1 MMEHS
6 QTATN
11 LIMSFEGYH
20 TALKDGSCQ
29 AYLDTNVRPA
39 KYSRG
44 YKGLWTIGWG
54 NTGRGITQ
62 GTVWSRKRAVDE
74 LNKMIAR
81 HAAVVN
87 KLVKVPLTQNQFD
100 ALVSLS
106 YNLGL
111 ENAKTLL
118 RKLNAGDYTGAA
130 DAFLLYNKGGGR
142 VLPGLVRRRKA
153 ERKLFLSKA
162 TPPTVVQASRKLT
175 VIQRTRQSIAGL
187 GVTAAT
193 ISQYVG
199 DSWQWVQ
206 NNPQTVAIIAF
217 GGATVLWLILKWVE
231 KSSVQDYEEGRYVP
245 SRYND

>member
-1 MMEHS
+1 MTPSKTCLDM
-6 QTATN
+6 
-11 LIMSFEGYH
+11 IMSFEGYH
-20 TALKDGSCQ
+20 TRLQDGSCK
-29 AYLDTNVRPA
+29 AYLDKNVRSA
-39 KYSRG
+39 MWSKG

-54 NTGRGITQ
+54 CTGTGITS
-62 GTVWSRKRAVDE
+62 GTVWSRAKAESELRKIVD
-74 LNKMIAR
+74 R
-81 HAAVVN
+81 HAA
-87 KLVKVPLTQNQFD
+87 LVEKTITVPLNQNQFD

-106 YNLGL
+106 YNLSL
-111 ENAKTLL
+111 SKAPTLIK
-118 RKLNAGDYTGAA
+118 RLNAGDYEGAA
-130 DAFLLYNKGGGR
+130 KAFELYTRGGGV

-162 TPPTVVQASRKLT
+162 PPPTVVRASRKLT